1 MAEENSFKENLNWKK
16 LTIDAVNTIIATAI
30 GIIIGL
36 IVDKAKEDASN
47 AENYQK
53 IIVATINNL
62 ENYEQ
67 QIENHQEWMQYG
79 VDIISEIAEGEYD
92 FKDSAN
98 IEEFDNVFFSQSFAQ
113 QDRWIEENFIT
124 NGNFIENT
132 DLRLKIG
139 TVYSIIDL
147 CKNEINSLKSEAEA
161 QYNKHLDRYFDDTN
175 TCVDKTT
182 NDSYFSRY
190 IVKLASTNEI
200 LKMYIAQIKDLNS
213 EILKLSNADEKEL
226 NKMRESSKKINDM
239 INKSTDKVQ
248 K

>member
-1 MAEENSFKENLNWKK
+1 
-16 LTIDAVNTIIATAI
+16 
-30 GIIIGL
+30 
-36 IVDKAKEDASN
+36 
-47 AENYQK
+47 
-53 IIVATINNL
+53 L
-62 ENYEQ
+62 ENYEK

-79 VDIISEIAEGEYD
+79 IDIITEISEDEYD
-92 FKDSAN
+92 IKDSAN

-190 IVKLASTNEI
+190 IVKLAGTNEI

-239 INKSTDKVQ
+239 INKSTNKVQ
-248 K
+248 E